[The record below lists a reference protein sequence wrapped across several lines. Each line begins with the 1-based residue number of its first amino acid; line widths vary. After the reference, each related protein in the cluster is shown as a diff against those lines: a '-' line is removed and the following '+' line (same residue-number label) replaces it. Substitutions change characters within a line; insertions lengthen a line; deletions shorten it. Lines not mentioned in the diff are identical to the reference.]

1 MLDPYHWYLAYIKFG
16 YGRATREASS
26 DIRCGHISREE
37 GVALAQRYDHEF
49 PRTYFKQ
56 FLEYLDITE
65 EHFMK
70 VIDRYRLPHIWQKEN
85 SKWKRTKIVSNSSL
99 EGETPKVE

>member
-1 MLDPYHWYLAYIKFG
+1 MQRILLYITFTNK
-16 YGRATREASS
+16 T
-26 DIRCGHISREE
+26 
-37 GVALAQRYDHEF
+37 
-49 PRTYFKQ
+49 KK

-65 EHFMK
+65 EHFRN

-85 SKWKRTKIVSNSSL
+85 SKWKRTKIVSNNSL